1 MASVLMK
8 LSKRFTRS
16 DFFIKLTNWE
26 YWPFG
31 IVQFPLFFYYFWL
44 SIRAR
49 SLLFFTAT
57 NPGIAMGGMFGESKF
72 AVLEKIDPRY
82 KPTTLLVE
90 HPAETDAVLLQIHSA
105 GLKLPLIAKPDLGE
119 RGFMVERITSPEELD
134 DYIHRIGVDF
144 MVQELVALPL
154 EYGVFYRKYPGA
166 ERGEVT
172 SVVGKEMLAVC
183 GDGMST
189 LRQLILAKDRAK
201 IHWKT
206 LSRTHASLL
215 DHVLARGENMELVS
229 IGNHCR
235 GAKFI
240 NANALINEH
249 MSQTFDLISN
259 PIDGFYFGRFDL
271 RCASEEDLYTG
282 NVRILELNGCGAEP
296 AHIYDPDYKL
306 IDALGVLFRHWRDIF
321 EIAVENRRRGE
332 KVLTLREGL
341 HYYKKFK
348 AAVR

>member
-1 MASVLMK
+1 MK

-90 HPAETDAVLLQIHSA
+90 HPAEADAVLLQIHSA